1 MINMVFWGCFTYPE
15 RTVKRMANRV
25 LILQPEEKP
34 AHVLAEIFS
43 KRGDKVWRTTS
54 ASQAVSLIKAN
65 NIDLVVVD
73 LHTPDNVWLNL
84 LTTVRQEYLGMRLI
98 VTNKYPD
105 VRREF
110 LAKEQGVRVF
120 LREPFSADWVERAL
134 NQLAQQA
141 ASPKGKGRSEGILP
155 RVKVSM
161 RLKITF
167 PYAMLA
173 LMFAFAAAYLVSRYV
188 MESIQDRFT
197 RQLVDAGKLSADWM
211 VQEENRMLTSL
222 RELANTQGMAEAV
235 KSEDTEAIRA
245 LALTRAINQQED
257 AIDILDM
264 QGISLLSLRH
274 ISGGAVEDYSTT
286 RGSQVFTQLPFI
298 QNVLQGKLDQGRD
311 KYAGL
316 VRVGS
321 DDLFYIAGPILGS
334 DKQLAGV
341 VLVGRTLATLVR
353 QNRQDTLAQITL
365 YSKDGAV
372 LASSV
377 LDPTQIHQL
386 DPVSVNDVLS
396 NQDTSTQV
404 RSVLPSPAQPLQ
416 SAIRDLVVSSSQ
428 YTELLAPWEAR
439 GGEDLGVMGVAL
451 AENNLVRPTN
461 LTKIQ
466 AFLIVAV
473 ALIGV
478 IIVGVLLANQVTKPL
493 SKIVKASTR
502 IARGDLEVKVSSDGN
517 DEVAVVASAFNYMV
531 SGLQEGVIYR
541 DLLGRTVSP
550 EVREAMRK
558 SFASGELRLEGQ
570 STVATVLMSDIR
582 GFTSLS
588 EKAEPTTIL
597 TWLNEYF
604 GELVPIITNHG
615 GVVDKFEGDAMLA
628 FFGILPRLLP
638 PEESAFAACQASVDM
653 LAVIDKINQRRALRG
668 EPPLIT
674 GIGIN
679 TGDLIAGGLG
689 TADRLNYTIIGDTV
703 NTTQRLQTLT
713 GRLGESGV
721 VINETTLTAL
731 KGRRGDF
738 RFEPMG
744 EQSFPGKLEQLWLY
758 RLMPKVE
765 GLPIPNP
772 SLLKSIAV

>member
-1 MINMVFWGCFTYPE
+1 
-15 RTVKRMANRV
+15 MANRV
-25 LILQPEEKP
+25 LILQSEEKS

-54 ASQAVSLIKAN
+54 VSQAESLIKAN
-65 NIDLVVVD
+65 SLDLVVVD

-84 LTTVRQEYLGMRLI
+84 LTTVRQEYPGMRLI

-120 LREPFSADWVERAL
+120 LREPFSAEWVERAL
-134 NQLAQQA
+134 NKLAQQT
-141 ASPKGKGRSEGILP
+141 ASPKGKGRAEGILP

-173 LMFAFAAAYLVSRYV
+173 ILFALAAAYMVSRYV

-197 RQLVDAGKLSADWM
+197 MQLVDAGKLSADWM

-222 RELANTQGMAEAV
+222 RDLANTQGMAEAV
-235 KSEDTEAIRA
+235 KSENTEALRDLT
-245 LALTRAINQQED
+245 LARAINQQED
-257 AIDILDM
+257 AIDILNM

-274 ISGGAVEDYSTT
+274 NSGGAVEDYSAT
-286 RGSQVFTQLPFI
+286 RGNQVFTQLPFI

-334 DKQLAGV
+334 DNQLAGV
-341 VLVGRTLATLVR
+341 VLVGKTLTTLVR

-365 YSKDGAV
+365 YSKDGTV

-386 DPVSVNDVLS
+386 DPVSVIDVLS

-404 RSVLPSPAQPLQ
+404 RSVLPSPAKPLQ

-428 YTELLAPWEAR
+428 YAELLAPWEAR

-451 AENNLVRPTN
+451 AENNLVRPTI

-478 IIVGVLLANQVTKPL
+478 IIVGILLANQVTKPL

-502 IARGDLEVKVSSDGN
+502 IAHGDLEVKVSSGGN

-597 TWLNEYF
+597 AWLNEYF

-638 PEESAFAACQASVDM
+638 PEESAFAACQAGVEM
-653 LAVIDKINQRRALRG
+653 LAAIDKINQKRALRG

-679 TGDLIAGGLG
+679 TGNLIAGGLG
-689 TADRLNYTIIGDTV
+689 TSDRLNYTIIGDTV

-765 GLPIPNP
+765 SLPIPNP
-772 SLLKSIAV
+772 NLVKSIVV